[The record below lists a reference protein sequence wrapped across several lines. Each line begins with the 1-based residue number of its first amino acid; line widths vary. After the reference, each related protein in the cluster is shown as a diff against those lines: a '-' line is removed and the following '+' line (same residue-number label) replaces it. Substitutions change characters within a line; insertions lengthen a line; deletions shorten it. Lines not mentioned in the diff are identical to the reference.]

1 MGFVAFFEDEPD
13 IHPVLPLERRLVD
26 YGDVVAGLCDD
37 RVSSGFVE
45 PDPGCDEFAVL
56 LKRGLIKALFHLRAE
71 VAGVL
76 RVVVFVE
83 ASKEVVGDRVCVGK
97 HLRRIIIGDDRFP
110 VHAAACG
117 DREENKEGG
126 EEWDCAEIHGTES
139 DWGEINLRVE
149 GGGGK

>member
-1 MGFVAFFEDEPD
+1 MGPEKKRFKPRGPAGGALTAQLRGVEPESLELVGLIAFLEDEPD
-13 IHPVLPLERRLVD
+13 IHPVLTLERRLVD

-37 RVSSGFVE
+37 RISSGFVE

-83 ASKEVVGDRVCVGK
+83 AGKEVLGDRICVGK
-97 HLRRIIIGDDRFP
+97 HL
-110 VHAAACG
+110 H
-117 DREENKEGG
+117 
-126 EEWDCAEIHGTES
+126 
-139 DWGEINLRVE
+139 LRLV
-149 GGGGK
+149 GND